1 MSNDSILMCH
11 YCGNRVPM
19 EFMAVHRG
27 QKLFE
32 KIEAEAYME
41 DFDVGSCQVE

>member
-1 MSNDSILMCH
+1 
-11 YCGNRVPM
+11 M